1 MPTKTSHCLSAKDI
15 ATICDVYKDIRFD
28 FDQNE
33 ILSMFSFGVFG
44 SKGKHLRSVTVNGE
58 MKWGLVDG
66 DRLSTIVE
74 CLMSKHTI
82 SSKWSV
88 SSLLNQI
95 EDSFVQDSDTD
106 WSAIIG

>member
-33 ILSMFSFGVFG
+33 ILSIFSFGVFG
-44 SKGKHLRSVTVNGE
+44 SKGKHLRSVTVSGE
-58 MKWGLVDG
+58 SKWGLVYEG
-66 DRLSTIVE
+66 RLSPIIDG
-74 CLMSKHTI
+74 LMLNSAI
-82 SSKWSV
+82 SSKWSAG
-88 SSLLNQI
+88 SLINQI